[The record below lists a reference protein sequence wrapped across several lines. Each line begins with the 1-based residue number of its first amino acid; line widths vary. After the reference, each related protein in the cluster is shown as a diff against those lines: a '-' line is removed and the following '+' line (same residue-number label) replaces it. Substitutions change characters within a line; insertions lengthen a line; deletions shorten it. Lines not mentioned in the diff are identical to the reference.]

1 MYQARIDRVLQ
12 AMKAMGLEQMI
23 VSDPD
28 SIWYLTGYYVYPFER
43 LFALYLRADGAHKLF
58 LNRMFPVPEAPWEQV
73 WFSDTDDYVAI
84 LAQHVDAD
92 KPMGIDKEWPAR
104 FLLPLMAHNPNSR
117 CVLASACVDD
127 ARACK
132 DETERELMRRSSQI
146 NDIVMER
153 ASAWIREG
161 MTEREIADY
170 IVSQYAAEGCDAMA
184 SCPLFP
190 LAPMLL
196 IPTMRRIRPPEGR
209 GLHRH

>member
-1 MYQARIDRVLQ
+1 MACPVP
-12 AMKAMGLEQMI
+12 AA
-23 VSDPD
+23 
-28 SIWYLTGYYVYPFER
+28 
-43 LFALYLRADGAHKLF
+43 ADGA
-58 LNRMFPVPEAPWEQV
+58 Q
-73 WFSDTDDYVAI
+73 S
-84 LAQHVDAD
+84 QQ
-92 KPMGIDKEWPAR
+92 
-104 FLLPLMAHNPNSR
+104 R

-184 SCPLFP
+184 FQPLFP

-196 IPTMRRIRPPEGR
+196 IPTMRRIRPA
-209 GLHRH
+209 